1 MIDKFVAQILASM
14 IRSQGL
20 NFLATLIF
28 NFILKFLELFKGFR
42 LVPHQVGISIS
53 TKIISKSYEVL
64 VPSSGCRAHWSTY
77 IGMYKSNKS
86 NALSGKPVKG
96 ALVILPSK

>member
-1 MIDKFVAQILASM
+1 MIAKLVAQILAST

-42 LVPHQVGISIS
+42 LVPHQVDIAIS
-53 TKIISKSYEVL
+53 TKIISESYEVL
-64 VPSSGCRAHWSTY
+64 ESSSSRRAHWSAY
-77 IGMYKSNKS
+77 IIMYEFQQVYCSLRKSCERRLGHL
-86 NALSGKPVKG
+86 A
-96 ALVILPSK
+96 